1 MEKGITLKEKVFQT
15 IEEQIPLKEF
25 EQWLYQQSDL
35 LEKMSNDLILELFE
49 FNYNQKGAHYEFKKS
64 FVKYFDENEF
74 MLWKIKANLR
84 DLIAGKETKDRI
96 LHEFYYDL
104 GYGEYPFVQRI
115 GYYLFEFEE
124 LEYSTRTLPDL
135 LSDLKSDAEELLN
148 EIELQEKLISDFRI
162 KSFVRKERQMALPT
176 VEVKRQWWKFWYN

>member
-104 GYGEYPFVQRI
+104 GY
-115 GYYLFEFEE
+115 
-124 LEYSTRTLPDL
+124 
-135 LSDLKSDAEELLN
+135 
-148 EIELQEKLISDFRI
+148 
-162 KSFVRKERQMALPT
+162 
-176 VEVKRQWWKFWYN
+176 